1 MLRLHIQTILRAVF
15 VVFLSLM
22 YFQHI
27 REKVSRV
34 VSNNENV
41 RERKKVAARAD
52 RVVFIVLVAAW
63 ITFVVPALLD
73 FPRIVDE
80 RYEVVTGIVT
90 GEDIKNPEKQKIR
103 DIAVQDHYTGREVCV
118 HVVEEAVPRYS
129 VIEVKYLPHTN
140 NGKVLFIKQNAVEGE
155 LVVSSL
161 VKKHRVFMDLVMLAV
176 AGVGIFELWILI
188 RVKSTE
194 HDQTLHSR
202 I

>member
-27 REKVSRV
+27 REKVFRV
-34 VSNNENV
+34 VSNSENV

-52 RVVFIVLVAAW
+52 RIVFIVLAAAW
-63 ITFVVPALLD
+63 ITFVIPALLD

-103 DIAVQDHYTGREVCV
+103 DISVQDHYTGREVCV

-161 VKKHRVFMDLVMLAV
+161 VKKHRGFMDLVMLAV
-176 AGVGIFELWILI
+176 AGVGIFEMWILI
-188 RVKSTE
+188 RVKNAE